1 MKTYICVMLRN
12 NDTESWGMAVGYPI
26 GEHYTAMDAWREAN
40 EYIEN
45 TRKVWSEL
53 QLKID
58 MQEW

>member
-1 MKTYICVMLRN
+1 MQTYICVMIRTK
-12 NDTESWGMAVGYPI
+12 DTESWGMAVGYPI
-26 GEHYTAMDAWREAN
+26 GEHWTAMDAWREAN

-45 TRKVWSEL
+45 NLKVWPDM